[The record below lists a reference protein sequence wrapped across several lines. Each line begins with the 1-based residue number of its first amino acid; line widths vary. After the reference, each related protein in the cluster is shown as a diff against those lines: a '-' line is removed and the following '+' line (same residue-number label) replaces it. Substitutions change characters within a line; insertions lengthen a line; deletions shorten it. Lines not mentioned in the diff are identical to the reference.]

1 MSETRT
7 GTNPSIA
14 FADKTAQFPTGRIG
28 LVNSD
33 ATRVTPLNYA
43 SGRPVTDLK
52 VLIRDWDAVSA
63 SLQPGAGEIDLAD
76 VEVLA
81 PVTGRDVLCVGKNY
95 TEHAR
100 YVVRCSKRDY
110 SPPCELT
117 PYRFRSV

>member
-1 MSETRT
+1 MSYRSESRSERSGG
-7 GTNPSIA
+7 GTVTHHSFA

-33 ATRVTPLNYA
+33 ATRITPLNYA

-100 YVVRCSKRDY
+100 
-110 SPPCELT
+110 
-117 PYRFRSV
+117 